1 MKPLYQDKPRVKST
15 YTQRKNRSMTDS
27 LESNQNGA
35 TKKSLL
41 LRLNNR
47 LPTIAITLHFL
58 KVFSI
63 QEIKFYRTK
72 IFRYLKEHGIE
83 AVVSIELTK
92 DVYGHPNN
100 TVHFHI
106 LTDDQRS
113 QKELRKLFN
122 DACERRGLIRGQDF
136 RIDYKKLYDPDWYF
150 DYFTKRNC
158 RGITLFQT
166 GTGLYKFYQIGK
178 WFKTSQ
184 IKLWKDFIRETYGT
198 C

>member
-1 MKPLYQDKPRVKST
+1 MKPLYQENPRVKST

-27 LESNQNGA
+27 FETNQNGA
-35 TKKSLL
+35 SKKSLL

-47 LPTIAITLHFL
+47 LPTIAMTLHFL
-58 KVFSI
+58 KVFSV
-63 QEIKFYRTK
+63 QEIKTYRTK

-83 AVVSIELTK
+83 AVAAIELTK
-92 DVYGHPNN
+92 DVYGNPNN

-106 LTDDQRS
+106 LTDDKRS

-122 DACERRGLIRGQDF
+122 DARERRGLIRGQDF
-136 RIDYKKLYDPDWYF
+136 RVDYKKLYDPDWYF

-158 RGITLFQT
+158 RDVILFKI

-178 WFKTSQ
+178 WFKKSQ
-184 IKLWKDFIRETYGT
+184 SKLWKDFIRKIYGT
-198 C
+198 G